1 MTQRNT
7 VIFDLG
13 GVLLDWNPRHLY
25 RRLFAADE
33 AAMEHF
39 LATVCTSAWNRQQD
53 AGRPCAE
60 ACALLAA
67 EHPDKAALIDAYY
80 TRHLDMIAG
89 AIEGT
94 VAILS
99 ELRAREVPLYFLSNY
114 SAETYPLVRARYDF
128 LSWFA
133 GGIVS
138 GEHGVIKPDPAIYR
152 LLIERHGI
160 DPVRTVFIDDV
171 AVNAEAARAFGI
183 HPIHFSGADA
193 LRAELVEL
201 GFLIGSVAASSSG
214 GAEAPFRQT
223 G

>member
-1 MTQRNT
+1 LPQRDI

-25 RRLFAADE
+25 RPLFPGDE

-39 LATVCTSAWNRQQD
+39 LATVCTNEWNRRQD

-60 ACALLAA
+60 GARLLKAQ
-67 EHPDKAALIDAYY
+67 HPDKAALIDAYY

-89 AIEGT
+89 PLDGT
-94 VAILS
+94 VAILAA
-99 ELRAREVPLYFLSNY
+99 LREHGTRLYFLSNY
-114 SAETYPLVRARYDF
+114 AAETYKMALARFDF

-152 LLIERHGI
+152 LLLERHAI
-160 DPVRTVFIDDV
+160 DPHRAVFIDDV
-171 AVNAEAARAFGI
+171 AANAEAARPFGI
-183 HPIHFSGADA
+183 HPIHFTGPDA
-193 LRAELVEL
+193 LRTELAAL
-201 GFLIGSVAASSSG
+201 GLL
-214 GAEAPFRQT
+214 
-223 G
+223 